1 MRSTQKRRC
10 RSNRGFTLVE
20 MIVTMMLLSILLT
33 ISVMGL
39 MAWQDWSD
47 FNQANEYAE
56 TMFLAA
62 QNQLSEYNANGTL
75 EDFAKQTK
83 NFSPAEVKLDSIY
96 YEEGQAYSDDSVWVT
111 VNKGTLVSACA
122 NKGDY
127 SLYVAGKN
135 TTSPT
140 APIVYQLLEGYLYD
154 TSILNDAICVEFSL
168 EDGQVF
174 SVLYSSKSNS
184 EEQEVFV
191 YDNKNMSLRGTV
203 NIATRYESYRKDR
216 MIGYYGVDTLSTA
229 LKGTK
234 EKPSIDEVKLN
245 NEDTLNLSFK
255 VSKPANAAQKMNY
268 DITVYDVDFDFCAG
282 ENMADGV
289 PVMKFTLNGTK
300 VKNYDNRQAQKCVIT
315 RYVKDET
322 TGNWSTQE
330 LGEFPILAWS
340 DTDGTIR
347 VVLDA
352 ADFQATSASYA
363 MKLQTLMNTSNPEA
377 VANANFKFKT
387 TYTFHR
393 FGLDANKIKCS
404 IKGYGATYDTTT
416 ERQSN
421 QSYVYFAEENNNTD
435 AAKKVVNYNYTIAN
449 ARHLYNMRYV
459 TDVTANTDKSVD
471 ELRLS
476 SAHYE
481 QDTKKKIACH
491 FQLSKDINWTEFVE
505 SGAFYN
511 TNGNDIKLKEETE
524 SLAESFISMK
534 QLRAEDSL
542 DGKNTDGKSYTI
554 KGLNM
559 SQAGNALCMLYTDKE
574 TGVADE
580 KKPVGLFATNY
591 GTIGNLK
598 LDDVQVTSP
607 DDYVGSFAGIT
618 VYGKNLTGDTAGILE
633 NLEVVNADVDAET
646 ASFVK
651 GKSYVGGIT
660 GTLISDGKTV
670 VDAITWKK
678 LSNAAKVTGLSYVG
692 GVVGELRTEKNRS
705 TAITL
710 EDCQNTGAVYAVVK
724 DDEDKKNSK
733 FIGGIAGSCVNE
745 YAANHTG
752 DTAALANIIIKNSNS
767 TPFYSSEDLQAFLG
781 NEDGTAFATYAD
793 SVVGTYV
800 GGITGYSYF
809 STLQGVRAELD
820 NGKKSYVFGHDYVG
834 GIVGYATASAELSGA
849 NDTNV
854 SGRNDNYVIGCS
866 YVGGVIG
873 ANADIDLTKTQ
884 KATGNS
890 SNDTLSLVENG
901 AKPVVVSD
909 AVNTKNTVSNWQN
922 TGIVYAT
929 ETYAGGISGYNT
941 GSLLE
946 NSNTSGVATVAG
958 EYPVSYAADY
968 VGGIAGYNHG
978 VIKATDRIDNNVR
991 VVGKN
996 YVGGIVGY
1004 NDSNAEVTNYAVTAG
1019 SINGDTDKG
1028 SYVGG
1033 LAGCNASIAMLQNAD
1048 GTAKKLH
1055 VSTQYIS
1062 GKYFV
1067 GGVIGANI
1075 INTNG
1080 YNQNVQVEQG
1090 QGSSSNVATDSSA
1103 GQTSKLCYV
1112 KLNRTK
1118 IAYYGGKVWGDYTYT
1133 VYNDSDNSLYNWSVK
1148 LHVGKGT
1155 RGSIYGSGDI
1165 NFEDNDKET
1174 VITFTTPQTDGEHLD
1189 YNTNAIAAHSQSNE
1203 RTIQL
1208 EFPSFFAAYSF
1219 DITDIELF
1227 YTGGDNNT
1235 VTINPGSW
1243 GITEKNRHEITG
1255 VSDETY
1261 KLNITG
1267 TYNNIWDGNIQITN
1281 NGDSDIFDWSIQLP
1295 IYEGDTIE
1303 FNEYANA
1310 LNIEYKDGYIELT
1323 PKEDAQNYIWKGSS
1337 TENFWMPFKTNS
1349 QEAFERLKNGAKLI
1363 FYTTNLQ
1370 QKTEDIQYAR
1380 IQTSADMADFSGT
1393 ITGGAYTGGYIGY
1406 TMLVNSTD
1414 TTYARTTA
1422 ENVRKLTLNQAS
1434 EADVINAVCDAK
1446 VEKSEVQMYV
1456 TGTVGAGSVTADTYV
1471 GGLVGYDDANT
1482 FLRIENA
1489 TNKASVTAKTGY
1501 AGGVISASRKS
1512 NNKILTSNNSG
1523 TVTAKEVAGG
1533 IVGENKGTVNQC
1545 NVSATI
1551 VGNHGTSIASYG
1563 GIVGVS
1569 GIAAEK
1575 AEDTDAAQVIEC
1587 TFTGS
1592 ISAAGDGVTANV
1604 GGIAGVNGYN
1614 STVKASTIGSADT
1627 VVHGGMVDGTAY
1639 ETARTNVGGIVGTN
1653 YGTISSTDNSQKA
1666 EGNTTIDNY
1675 LGYTGGIVGCN
1686 QKGAVVKGTETER
1699 IKTAN
1704 TWYVT
1709 AKAAGENTAV
1719 GGIIGYSMSDEN
1731 LESLENHA
1739 EVTTIAS
1746 GNIAVG
1752 GIVGQ
1757 MDNQTSDAMTFKKCY
1772 NYGSVTGT
1780 WYTGGM
1786 IGYLRY
1792 KGVKFYSC
1800 SSDGTVSGGI
1810 SGPMIGY
1817 AEEELLADTQYEDC
1831 TVNGMI
1837 YTKPAQLA
1845 ADDAIDE
1852 QAVADASE
1860 ETVSTIETQQS
1871 QDAENPV
1878 NTDMPEEET
1887 TTETTTEKIQV
1898 VQKLVTP
1905 EVALLSE
1912 DARVPQY
1919 YDGTKWTLTAP
1930 AQEEDL
1936 VGTYESRAYWFEV
1949 QDGADYYEVQIKD
1962 ASGAY
1967 GVMYVEPKTD
1977 KYYVYYAG
1985 SNAQIRRES
1994 ICEANSYTEF
2004 AGMLT
2009 EENPVTVSY
2018 AVNVRMEDK
2027 TAAICAKVMTE
2038 GNQISVL
2045 LPDTTTLVA
2054 VQAVVGE
2061 EHLDTYESSDVAV
2074 WKLMPVDDA
2083 TTTDAGEIT
2092 ETDEDDMVI
2101 WTGTV
2106 KREAVKTELPKLA
2119 GTTVTV
2125 GSGTTVKEVVN
2136 YTVAVEQPM
2145 LVQVLG
2151 FDAEGALV
2159 QSVYYTADQTSASFM
2174 LEKDTWFTDDVKDV
2188 QIRFAVIS
2196 ENGLAEWTQPQP
2208 LSVNG
2213 ISK

>member
-62 QNQLSEYNANGTL
+62 QNQLSEYNANGIL

-591 GTIGNLK
+591 GTIGHLK

-618 VYGKNLTGDTAGILE
+618 VYGKNLTGDPAGILE